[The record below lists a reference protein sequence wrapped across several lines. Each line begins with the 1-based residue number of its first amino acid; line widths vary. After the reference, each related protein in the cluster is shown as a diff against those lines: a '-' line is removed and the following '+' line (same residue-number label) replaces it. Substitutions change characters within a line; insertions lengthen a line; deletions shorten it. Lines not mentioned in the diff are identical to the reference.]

1 MENYC
6 DNQRTLADALNNLT
20 SQICEPSVAYNL
32 DNRPNGTYTTEDLPL
47 IPDDVRVELIDGYLF
62 VMEAPTVRHQDVIG
76 ELYFS
81 IRSYIKKKKGP
92 CKVILSPVDVRL
104 NKDNRTM
111 VQPDLIVICDPKQN
125 TGKNIYGAPDFV
137 VEVLSPYTSRKD
149 HILKLNKYWKAG
161 VKEYWIIDPKK
172 ELVSVY
178 QFIDKDIDYVLNT
191 YTFKDKIPVGIY
203 EDLYIDFSEF
213 DLSEIKAKAFDD

>member
-1 MENYC
+1 MENYYEKMMEI
-6 DNQRTLADALNNLT
+6 LNKSESLV
-20 SQICEPSVAYNL
+20 SQICEPSIAYNL
-32 DNRPNGTYTTEDLPL
+32 DNRQNGTYTTDDLKY

-76 ELYFS
+76 ELDYY

-92 CKVILSPVDVRL
+92 CKVVLSPVDVRL
-104 NKDNRTM
+104 DKDNRTM
-111 VQPDLIVICDPKQN
+111 LQPDLVIFCNPNQN
-125 TGKNIYGAPDFV
+125 TGKNIHGAPDFV
-137 VEVLSPYTSRKD
+137 VEVLSSYTRKKD
-149 HILKLNKYWKAG
+149 CIIKLNKYWNAG

-172 ELVSVY
+172 ELVYVY
-178 QFIDKDIDYVLNT
+178 QFISKDVEYVLHT

-213 DLSEIKAKAFDD
+213 DLSSIKE